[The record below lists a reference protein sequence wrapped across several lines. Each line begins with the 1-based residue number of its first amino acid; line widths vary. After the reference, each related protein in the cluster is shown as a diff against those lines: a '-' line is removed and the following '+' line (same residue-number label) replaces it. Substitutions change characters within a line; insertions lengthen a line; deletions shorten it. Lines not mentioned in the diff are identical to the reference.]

1 MTAPTAADP
10 MAPEVTLEGD
20 VVRLV
25 PISLEHVPALLDA
38 ALVSRENY
46 QWTPVPGTLEEM
58 TTYVSNAIERASRR
72 QAVAFTTTLQESGR
86 VVGST
91 RFATFEFHDWPEG
104 SPLAQP
110 PGIPDVVE
118 IGWTWLAGDVQRS
131 AVNTEAKRL
140 MLTHAFETWGVKAVR
155 LKTDRRNERSWNA
168 ILRIGATF
176 DGVIRAHSPGADGT
190 LRDSAYFS
198 LLAEE
203 WPAAGQVLVEK
214 LAR

>member
-1 MTAPTAADP
+1 MTSPTAADP
-10 MAPEVTLEGD
+10 MAPDVTLEGD

-25 PISLEHVPALLDA
+25 PISLEHVPALLAA

-46 QWTPVPGTLEEM
+46 QWTPVPETLEAM
-58 TTYVSNAIERASRR
+58 TTYVGNAIERAARR
-72 QAVAFTTTLQESGR
+72 QVVAFATTLRASGR
-86 VVGST
+86 IVGST
-91 RFATFEFHDWPEG
+91 RFATFEFHDWPED

-110 PGIPDVVE
+110 PGVPDVVE
-118 IGWTWLAGDVQRS
+118 IGWTWLAGDVQRT
-131 AVNTEAKRL
+131 AVNTEAKLL

-176 DGVIRAHSPGADGT
+176 DGVIRAHSPGVDGT

-198 LLAEE
+198 IVAEE
-203 WPAAGQVLVEK
+203 WPAVRDALQRK
-214 LAR
+214 LGR